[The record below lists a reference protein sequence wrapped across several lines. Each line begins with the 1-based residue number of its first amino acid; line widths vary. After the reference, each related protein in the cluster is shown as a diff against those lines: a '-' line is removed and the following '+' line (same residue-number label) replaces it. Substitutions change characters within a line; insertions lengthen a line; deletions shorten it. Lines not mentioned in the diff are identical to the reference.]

1 MINMTKKAFKL
12 FLFIAI
18 FANCF
23 SALKGQT
30 DENTQNKE
38 QLIEEFIEKSRDL
51 SEEEFDSSVQLIKSK
66 FTTDEQNSN
75 LFRDFAKAAF
85 LYNYYK
91 SRYSEALYWSRIKL
105 NIDSSLQKRENYA
118 IDYLDIGDIH
128 YYRSKYNLAESAY
141 DTAKII
147 ASKFGQDSIRL
158 LSDLNIVST
167 NQMQGNT
174 VEAENIIRNSLK
186 DSNLIKFPSLLSS
199 AYNLLGITLSERGDY
214 LKSIEA
220 YQKALQIQ
228 LQNNQYYGISTS
240 YNNIAL
246 LYMDLDDLTKAEEFL
261 LKSKEYIE
269 KYTKSDYSLGDY
281 YTNFGVLEEKRNKL
295 NSALKYHLKALS
307 IYKKLNEPSLILLS
321 YTNLGEVY
329 TDLGEYE
336 LAKNY
341 LTEARQ
347 MASDLNEPISLVYVD
362 ISLAE
367 LYIKTQNFKNAE
379 NILDKSLT
387 SAYAFKN
394 AELLEKTFKLYFE
407 YYESRKML
415 REALSSYQRYKN
427 FQDSLKGINTEKQ
440 MRALNALY
448 ESEQQKFEIERLQNA
463 QNIHGMELQQQK
475 EHLNNQRLF
484 LHISISFLVIAIILL
499 VLLVRNNK
507 VRKRLL
513 EESHKKNN
521 ALITSQKAL
530 SESEERFR
538 HLAEN
543 IPAMIYLSK
552 PGPEHS
558 LIYTNP
564 YVEIL
569 TGHPIDYFL
578 KQGHKFIDLVHPED
592 KEFILLKDQSNES
605 PTYNIIYR
613 IKHKERGYIWVEDYG
628 TWVRDDDGKALYREG
643 FIQDITDRKRAEE
656 EMEEGRKK
664 AEESE
669 RIKSNFIANM
679 SHELRT
685 PLNALLGFAD
695 ILKSDAPDE
704 EYRNIAQIVLE
715 SGERLL
721 ETLNMILDLTMLQS
735 RQIKAH
741 INEADLKGLI
751 NEKVRLYESL
761 ALKKNLH
768 LQSECPEEGRYL
780 MTDILLLAKILD
792 HLINNAIKYTHFG
805 FIKTGYRM
813 ETGSDGDSLIVY
825 VEDTGIG
832 IKREAQNHIF
842 HKFRQASEG
851 TNREFEGT
859 GLGLSITQEYVQLLN
874 GSISVQSEENKGSVF
889 SIRLPY
895 HSYIDS
901 SKEPQ
906 ITRSQNILSYKAPA
920 INPVSFEDT
929 ASDKKITDLNVLIVE
944 DDMHNSR
951 FSMFSLE
958 NFCQT
963 TAVPSGSKAIET
975 CKNKIYDIVLMDI
988 NLGGDMNGL
997 EAMQEIKKIN
1007 GYENCR
1013 FAAITA
1019 NVMAGQKQ
1027 KLIENGFD
1035 HYLAKPFRT
1044 TELKNLVRKMAEE
1057 LKKL

>member
-1 MINMTKKAFKL
+1 MTKKAFIL
-12 FLFIAI
+12 FLYIAI
-18 FANCF
+18 FANTF
-23 SALKGQT
+23 PVLKGQT
-30 DENTQNKE
+30 DEDAQIKK
-38 QLIEEFIEKSRDL
+38 QLIEEFIEKSAEL
-51 SEEEFDSSVQLIKSK
+51 SLEEFDSSVQLIKNK
-66 FTTDEQNSN
+66 FSANKQNSN
-75 LFRDFAKAAF
+75 LFRDFVKAAF

-91 SRYSEALYWSRIKL
+91 TRYDEALYWARIKL
-105 NIDSSLQKRENYA
+105 KIDSSLKKRENYA
-118 IDYLDIGDIH
+118 IDYLDIGDVQ

-147 ASKFGQDSIRL
+147 ASTFGQDSIRL

-174 VEAENIIRNSLK
+174 VEAENILRNSLN
-186 DSNLIKFPSLLSS
+186 DSNLINFPSLLSS

-228 LQNNQYYGISTS
+228 LQTNQYYGISTS

-246 LYMDLDDLTKAEEFL
+246 LYMDLDDLAKAEEFL

-269 KYTKSDYSLGDY
+269 KYSKSSYSLGDY
-281 YTNFGVLEEKRNKL
+281 YTNFGVLEELRNNL

-307 IYKKLNEPSLILLS
+307 IYRNLNEPSLILLS

-329 TDLGEYE
+329 TNLGEYE

-341 LTEARQ
+341 LTEAQQ
-347 MASDLNEPISLVYVD
+347 MALDLNEPISLVYVD

-367 LYIKTQNFKNAE
+367 LYIKKQNFKKAKI
-379 NILDKSLT
+379 ILDNSLA

-394 AELLEKTFKLYFE
+394 AELLEKSFKLYFE
-407 YYESRKML
+407 YYENRNMFQ
-415 REALSSYQRYKN
+415 EALKSYQRYKN

-448 ESEQQKFEIERLQNA
+448 ESEQQKYEIERLQNA
-463 QNIHGMELQQQK
+463 QNIHEMDIQQQN
-475 EHLNNQRLF
+475 ERLNNQKLF
-484 LHISISFLVIAIILL
+484 LQISISFLVIAIALLILII
-499 VLLVRNNK
+499 RNNK
-507 VRKRLL
+507 IRKRLL
-513 EESHKKNN
+513 EESHKKNK

-552 PGPEHS
+552 PGSKHA

-569 TGHPIDYFL
+569 TGYPIEYFL
-578 KQGHKFIDLVHPED
+578 KQGNLFIDLVHTED
-592 KEFILLKDQSNES
+592 KEFILSKDQSRDRS
-605 PTYNIIYR
+605 RYNMIYR
-613 IKHKERGYIWVEDYG
+613 LKHKERGFIWVEDYG
-628 TWVRDDDGKALYREG
+628 TWVRDNDGKALYREG

-721 ETLNMILDLTMLQS
+721 ETLNMILDLTMLES
-735 RQIKAH
+735 SQIKVH
-741 INEADLKGLI
+741 IDEVDLKGLI
-751 NEKVRLYESL
+751 DEKVRLYESL
-761 ALKKNLH
+761 AVKKNLH
-768 LQSECPEEGRYL
+768 LQSDCSEEGRYL
-780 MTDILLLAKILD
+780 ITDVLLLSKVLD

-805 FIKTGYRM
+805 FVKAGYRL
-813 ETGSDGDSLIVY
+813 ETGSDGNHVIIY
-825 VEDTGIG
+825 IEDTGIG

-842 HKFRQASEG
+842 HRFRQASEG

-859 GLGLSITQEYVQLLN
+859 GLGLSITQEYLQLLN
-874 GSISVQSEENKGSVF
+874 GSISVQSEEDKGSVF

-895 HSYIDS
+895 NSNPEKN
-901 SKEPQ
+901 KEPQ
-906 ITRSQNILSYKAPA
+906 FNRYVNIPSYRSPSID
-920 INPVSFEDT
+920 PVSFEQTDPNEKT
-929 ASDKKITDLNVLIVE
+929 TDLNVLIVE

-958 NFCQT
+958 NFCKT
-963 TAVPSGSKAIET
+963 KAATSGLKAIEA
-975 CKNKIYDIVLMDI
+975 CNNQIFDIILMDI
-988 NLGGDMNGL
+988 NLGGDMNGV

-1007 GYENCR
+1007 GYKNCR

-1035 HYLAKPFRT
+1035 YYLAKPFRT
-1044 TELKNLVRKMAEE
+1044 TELKNLVRKMAED
-1057 LKKL
+1057 LKKP

>member
-1 MINMTKKAFKL
+1 MIKKLSRL
-12 FLFIAI
+12 FLSIAI
-18 FANCF
+18 CVNCF
-23 SALKGQT
+23 PDLKGQT
-30 DENTQNKE
+30 DEYTQSQK
-38 QLIEEFIEKSRDL
+38 QLIEEFVEKSKDL
-51 SEEEFDSSVQLIKSK
+51 SVEEFDSSVQLIKAEFS
-66 FTTDEQNSN
+66 TEEQNSN

-91 SRYSEALYWSRIKL
+91 SRYNEALYWARTKL
-105 NIDSSLQKRENYA
+105 RIDSNLREQKKYA
-118 IDYLDIGDIH
+118 IDYLDIGDVQ

-141 DTAKII
+141 DTAII
-147 ASKFGQDSIRL
+147 FASQFGQDSIRL
-158 LSDLNIVST
+158 LSELNIVST
-167 NQMQGNT
+167 KQMQGNT
-174 VEAENIIRNSLK
+174 VESENIIRNSLK
-186 DSNLIKFPSLLSS
+186 DSNLSKYPALLSS

-228 LQNNQYYGISTS
+228 LQTNAYYGISTS

-269 KYTKSDYSLGDY
+269 KYSKSDYSLGDY
-281 YTNFGVLEEKRNKL
+281 YTNYGVLEELRNNL
-295 NSALKYHLKALS
+295 NKALKYHLKALS
-307 IYKKLNEPSLILLS
+307 IYRNLHEPSLILLS

-341 LTEARQ
+341 LSEAQQ
-347 MASDLNEPISLVYVD
+347 MAKDLNEPISLVYVD

-367 LYIKTQNFKNAE
+367 LYIKTHNFKKAKI
-379 NILDKSLT
+379 ILDNSLT

-394 AELLEKTFKLYFE
+394 AELLEKSFKLYFE

-463 QNIHGMELQQQK
+463 QNIHEMELQQQK
-475 EHLNNQRLF
+475 EHLKNQRLF
-484 LHISISFLVIAIILL
+484 LHISISFLVIAI
-499 VLLVRNNK
+499 VLLALLIRNNK

-513 EESHKKNN
+513 EESHKKNQ
-521 ALITSQKAL
+521 ALTTSQKAL

-552 PGPEHS
+552 PGPEHE
-558 LIYTNP
+558 LIYSNP
-564 YVEIL
+564 YIEVL
-569 TGHPIDYFL
+569 TGQPIDYFL
-578 KQGHKFIDLVHPED
+578 NQGNLFIDLVHAED
-592 KEFILLKDQSNES
+592 TEFILQKEQSHDS
-605 PTYNIIYR
+605 SRYNIIYR
-613 IKHKERGYIWVEDYG
+613 LKHKERGYIWVEDYG
-628 TWVRDDDGKALYREG
+628 TWIRDEDGKILYREG

-721 ETLNMILDLTMLQS
+721 ETLNMILDLTMLES
-735 RQIKAH
+735 SQIKVHAD
-741 INEADLKGLI
+741 EVDLKGLI
-751 NEKVRLYESL
+751 DEKVRLYESL
-761 ALKKNLH
+761 AAKKNLH
-768 LQSECPEEGRYL
+768 LQSDCSEEGRYL
-780 MTDILLLAKILD
+780 ITDALLLSKILD
-792 HLINNAIKYTHFG
+792 HLVNNAIKYTHFG
-805 FIKTGYRM
+805 FVKAGYRL
-813 ETGSDGDSLIVY
+813 ETGSDGNHVIIFI
-825 VEDTGIG
+825 EDTGIG

-842 HKFRQASEG
+842 HRFRQASEG

-859 GLGLSITQEYVQLLN
+859 GLGLSITQEYLQLLN

-895 HSYIDS
+895 RRNTKT

-906 ITRSQNILSYKAPA
+906 TARPENIISYKAPS
-920 INPVSFEDT
+920 INPVSFENT
-929 ASDKKITDLNVLIVE
+929 EPNEKLTDLNVLIVE

-958 NFCQT
+958 NFCKIK
-963 TAVPSGSKAIET
+963 AVPSGHEAIEA
-975 CKNKIYDIVLMDI
+975 CNNQLFDIILMDI

-1007 GYENCR
+1007 GYGNCR

-1044 TELKNLVRKMAEE
+1044 TELKNLVRKMADE
-1057 LKKL
+1057 LKKP